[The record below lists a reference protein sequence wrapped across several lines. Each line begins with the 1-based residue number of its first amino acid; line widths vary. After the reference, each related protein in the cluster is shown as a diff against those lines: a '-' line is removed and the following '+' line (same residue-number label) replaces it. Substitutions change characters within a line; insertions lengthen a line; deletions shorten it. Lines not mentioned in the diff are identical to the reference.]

1 MLIAMLQQHT
11 TIAEIN
17 EPYVAHSAK
26 GFNITF

>member
-17 EPYVAHSAK
+17 EPYVAHSVK
-26 GFNITF
+26 GLNITF